1 MTESRMDLYVGQDVV
16 CIDDKVPIAGG
27 GVVKDAN
34 ITEGQVYRVR
44 WLGMAHLYP
53 VGDYLGV
60 KLDGVDSKFGE
71 PWGVPDAP
79 YAACRFRPVVKDPLA
94 VFRQIAADPHG
105 FKVTGPEGPTRAP
118 GGEPAKREKEK
129 EEV

>member
-1 MTESRMDLYVGQDVV
+1 MTESRHDLFVGAEVV

-34 ITEGQVYRVR
+34 ITEGVVYKVR

-53 VGDYLGV
+53 IGDYLGV
-60 KLDGVDSKFGE
+60 KLEGIDSKFGE

-79 YAACRFRPVVKDPLA
+79 YAARRFRPVVKDPLA
-94 VFRQIAADPHG
+94 IFRRIATDPE
-105 FKVTGPEGPTRAP
+105 FKIDGPECPTRGTP
-118 GGEPAKREKEK
+118 DDGGVEREKVK

>member
-1 MTESRMDLYVGQDVV
+1 MTESRMDLYPGVEVV
-16 CIDDKVPIAGG
+16 CIDDKVPLSGG

-34 ITEGQVYRVR
+34 ITEGQTYVIR
-44 WLGMAHLYP
+44 WVGMAHLYTL
-53 VGDYLGV
+53 GDYLGV
-60 KLDGVDSKFGE
+60 KLEGVDSKFGE

-79 YAACRFRPVVKDPLA
+79 YAARRFRPLVKDPLA

-105 FKVTGPEGPTRAP
+105 FKVTGPEGPTRTP
-118 GGEPAKREKEK
+118 GGEPAKREKVK